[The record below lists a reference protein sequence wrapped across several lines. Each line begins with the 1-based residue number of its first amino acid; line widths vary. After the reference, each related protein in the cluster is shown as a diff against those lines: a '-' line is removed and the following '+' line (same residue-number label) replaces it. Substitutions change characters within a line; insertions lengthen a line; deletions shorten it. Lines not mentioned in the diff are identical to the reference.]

1 MCVVNGYRGCL
12 RRLGSLLF
20 ACNQAPPPAPNTHAS
35 DEKAIRTLEAQ
46 FQGNYRARDAD
57 KLVSSYYAD
66 DASNL
71 VPGIPIIA
79 GKAAILKSYRE
90 ELADPTANGESSISK
105 IEVFQSGDLAYIEAA
120 SVETHI
126 DPKTREVMIEKGKYV
141 VVFKKQADGAWRA
154 IEDIYNPDAPPSPA
168 KK

>member
-1 MCVVNGYRGCL
+1 VHS
-12 RRLGSLLF
+12 RRISRVLAAFGMLLLF
-20 ACNQAPPPAPNTHAS
+20 ACNRAPRSVSDTRAA
-35 DEKAIRTLEAQ
+35 DEKAIRELEAQ
-46 FQGNYRARDAD
+46 FQVDYRAKDAN

-71 VPGIPIIA
+71 LPGMPIIT

-105 IEVFQSGDLAYIEAA
+105 IEVSRSGDLAYIEAA
-120 SVETHI
+120 SVETRI
-126 DPKTREVMIEKGKYV
+126 DPKTKEVVTEKGKYV

-168 KK
+168 RK

>member
-1 MCVVNGYRGCL
+1 MRSQRISPVLAAFGTL
-12 RRLGSLLF
+12 LLF
-20 ACNQAPPPAPNTHAS
+20 ACNQAPPTVPNTRAA
-35 DEKAIRTLEAQ
+35 DVKAIRELEAQ
-46 FQGNYRARDAD
+46 FLVNYHAKDAD

-66 DASNL
+66 EASNL
-71 VPGIPIIA
+71 LPGMPIIT

-105 IEVFQSGDLAYIEAA
+105 IEVSRSGDLAYIEAA

-126 DPKTREVMIEKGKYV
+126 DPKTKEVMIEKGKYV
-141 VVFKKQADGAWRA
+141 VVFKKQPDGAWRA